1 LSDAF
6 TEISTGLDD
15 AIAHAKGE
23 ASDVVEH
30 RPDDMYVIEI
40 IALAKKNP
48 DISII
53 WLYGS
58 RARGTQR
65 KDSDYDLAVAFQSFI
80 RDDPLESR
88 LRPELLA
95 MDWRRALGLAE
106 NQLSVIDINQVSV
119 SLAFHVVNNHDPLFC
134 RDPRRLLIEQN
145 RVLSRME
152 LDVLPY
158 LQEKLNEPNLA

>member
-1 LSDAF
+1 MNDAILSDPLILELMTLAEQ
-6 TEISTGLDD
+6 TPEV
-15 AIAHAKGE
+15 AI
-23 ASDVVEH
+23 
-30 RPDDMYVIEI
+30 
-40 IALAKKNP
+40 L
-48 DISII
+48 

-65 KDSDYDLAVAFQSFI
+65 ADSDYDLAVAFQSFI

-95 MDWRRALGLAE
+95 MDWRRSLGLPE
-106 NQLSVIDINQVSV
+106 NRLSVIDINQVGIA
-119 SLAFHVVNNHDPLFC
+119 LAYHVIQACEPLFC
-134 RDPRRLLIEQN
+134 RDPRRLLSEEN

-158 LQEKLNEPNLA
+158 LPKKHDEQNLA